1 MSEASRAHLRSE
13 CKSQVSQS
21 TLLRNAIR
29 LAAVLVAA
37 APLAARAEAIVGET
51 RTYAVS
57 QEAASI
63 ETMKAEFRRPQAIP
77 FPDHNPFT
85 PAKAALGKKLYF
97 DPRLSA
103 SSTQSC
109 ASCHNPALGWGD
121 GLRVGVGH
129 AMEQLRRRSPTLV
142 NAAWGSIFMWDGR
155 ADSLESQALGPIQS
169 RAEMDMPMDKLIP
182 RLSSIRDYK
191 PLFAAAFPNE
201 GLSASTLT
209 RAIATYERTIV
220 SGSSPFDAWVE
231 GDEQAISDT
240 AKRGFVVFN
249 TTGGCASCHSG
260 WNFTDDGF
268 HDIGL
273 PSQDVGRGQFLPS
286 IVKMQHA
293 FKTPTL
299 REIAYRAPYMH
310 DGSLVT
316 LEKVV
321 EHYSSGGIARQSRSE
336 LVMPLALTSAQKDE
350 IVQFLKSLSST
361 TTPPKLPTLPR

>member
-310 DGSLVT
+310 DGTLVT
-316 LEKVV
+316 LEEVV